1 MEITENL
8 FDKKIDINLITP
20 EDVTFKFQ
28 KLDIIVRPYINM
40 ENKYV
45 LIDGYANV
53 LKNDEYDDTRKYVE
67 AEYAL
72 KLGIVDKQTNIN
84 IETIDIDKILSSGLF
99 DKVIE
104 NVTNYQELREDIAE
118 IVNRVND
125 SKSVSVAL
133 VKLTDK
139 VIETLEKIN
148 QLDLSQE
155 GITTLLGKMEEPLKK
170 IREFYP
176 VVESGEK
183 VVTASKRKPK
193 NNVVL

>member
-1 MEITENL
+1 
-8 FDKKIDINLITP
+8 
-20 EDVTFKFQ
+20 
-28 KLDIIVRPYINM
+28 
-40 ENKYV
+40 
-45 LIDGYANV
+45 
-53 LKNDEYDDTRKYVE
+53 
-67 AEYAL
+67 
-72 KLGIVDKQTNIN
+72 
-84 IETIDIDKILSSGLF
+84 
-99 DKVIE
+99 
-104 NVTNYQELREDIAE
+104 
-118 IVNRVND
+118 
-125 SKSVSVAL
+125 